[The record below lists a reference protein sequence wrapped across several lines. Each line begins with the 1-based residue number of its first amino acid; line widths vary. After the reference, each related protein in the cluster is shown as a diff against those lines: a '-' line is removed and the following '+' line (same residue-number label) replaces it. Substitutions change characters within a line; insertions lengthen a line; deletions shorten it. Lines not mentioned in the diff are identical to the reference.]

1 MTIKVLLDSGAI
13 EIFIDKKMAKEL
25 SFRLQ
30 RLEKPMLVRNINRT
44 DNSRGVLTYEA
55 EISIYYRNHIERVKM
70 DVCNLEK
77 TKVILNIVTN
87 FIWTITVGILNWFQQ
102 SQWPLKALKKIF
114 QRIPKKSQSDQYS
127 LSYQQISW

>member
-1 MTIKVLLDSGAI
+1 
-13 EIFIDKKMAKEL
+13 
-25 SFRLQ
+25 LQ

-87 FIWTITVGILNWFQQ
+87 FIWTITVGILN
-102 SQWPLKALKKIF
+102 
-114 QRIPKKSQSDQYS
+114 
-127 LSYQQISW
+127 

>member
-1 MTIKVLLDSGAI
+1 
-13 EIFIDKKMAKEL
+13 
-25 SFRLQ
+25 LQ

-70 DVCNLEK
+70 DVCNLKK

-87 FIWTITVGILNWFQQ
+87 FIWTITVGILN
-102 SQWPLKALKKIF
+102 
-114 QRIPKKSQSDQYS
+114 
-127 LSYQQISW
+127 

>member
-1 MTIKVLLDSGAI
+1 VTIKVLLDSGAI

-70 DVCNLEK
+70 DVCNLKK

-87 FIWTITVGILNWFQQ
+87 FIWTITVGILN
-102 SQWPLKALKKIF
+102 
-114 QRIPKKSQSDQYS
+114 
-127 LSYQQISW
+127 